1 MTSYSN
7 PVELQMSNPVREG
20 YREFDNEID
29 PETASQ
35 TAPRRPVEG
44 TSLFHERASSQN
56 SLTSEQAFVHMVK
69 AMLGTGLLSLPLA
82 FKHSGLFLGLIL
94 TVVICLVCLY
104 CMRQVVFA
112 AHFVCNRNGRDLI
125 DYANI
130 MRGAVEMGPTWI
142 RHKGYFFK
150 QLVNVN
156 MFTSQLG
163 FCCVYF
169 VFMADNLED
178 FFYHNT
184 SIHLSKAMWMLLLLI
199 PMLSVCSI
207 RRLSILAPLAM
218 AANIVYIIAVAIV
231 LFFFVSDL
239 RPVSSLPWFGRFSDL
254 PLFFGTV
261 MFAFEGVA
269 VIMPIEN
276 RMRNP
281 HSFIAWNGVLNSSC
295 LVVLAIFS
303 VTGFYGYLSL
313 GDDVKDTATLNLPMT
328 PFYQT
333 IKLMFVGCI
342 MISYPLQFYVP
353 MERVEKWITRKI
365 PVEKQTFYIYTT
377 RYMGVL
383 LTCAVAELIPHLA
396 LFISLI
402 GAFSGASMALLFP
415 PCIELLTCFAK
426 GELTSSV
433 WAKNIFLLC
442 FAMLGFTT
450 GTYAALSEIFKKFA
464 E

>member
-1 MTSYSN
+1 
-7 PVELQMSNPVREG
+7 
-20 YREFDNEID
+20 
-29 PETASQ
+29 
-35 TAPRRPVEG
+35 
-44 TSLFHERASSQN
+44 
-56 SLTSEQAFVHMVK
+56 
-69 AMLGTGLLSLPLA
+69 
-82 FKHSGLFLGLIL
+82 
-94 TVVICLVCLY
+94 
-104 CMRQVVFA
+104 
-112 AHFVCNRNGRDLI
+112 
-125 DYANI
+125 
-130 MRGAVEMGPTWI
+130 
-142 RHKGYFFK
+142 
-150 QLVNVN
+150 
-156 MFTSQLG
+156 
-163 FCCVYF
+163 
-169 VFMADNLED
+169 
-178 FFYHNT
+178 
-184 SIHLSKAMWMLLLLI
+184 
-199 PMLSVCSI
+199 
-207 RRLSILAPLAM
+207 M
-218 AANIVYIIAVAIV
+218 AANVVYICAVAIV
-231 LFFFVSDL
+231 LFYFVSDL
-239 RPVSSLPWFGRFSDL
+239 RPVNSLPWFGRFSDL

-313 GDDVKDTATLNLPMT
+313 GDEVKDTATLNLPMT

-333 IKLMFVGCI
+333 IKLMFVACI

-365 PVEKQTFYIYTT
+365 PVDKQTLYIYTT
-377 RYMGVL
+377 RYMG
-383 LTCAVAELIPHLA
+383 AVAELIPHLA

-415 PCIELLTCFAK
+415 PCIELLTRYAK

-433 WAKNIFLLC
+433 WTKNIFLLC
-442 FAMLGFTT
+442 FALLGFTT

>member
-1 MTSYSN
+1 
-7 PVELQMSNPVREG
+7 MSNPERKG
-20 YREFDNEID
+20 YQEFNNEIQG
-29 PETASQ
+29 EAVSQASQ
-35 TAPRRPVEG
+35 ISVTENASVLQERTTA
-44 TSLFHERASSQN
+44 QN
-56 SLTSEQAFVHMVK
+56 ALTSEQAFVHMVK

-82 FKHSGLFLGLIL
+82 FKHSGLFLGLFL
-94 TVVICLVCLY
+94 TVVICFVCLY
-104 CMRQVVFA
+104 CMRQVVHA
-112 AHFVCNRNGRDLI
+112 AHFVCKRNGRDWI

-130 MRGAVEMGPTWI
+130 MRGAIEMGPPWI

-156 MFTSQLG
+156 MFVSQLG

-178 FFYHNT
+178 FFNNNT
-184 SIHLSKAMWMLLLLI
+184 SLKLSKALWMLLILI
-199 PMLSVCSI
+199 PILAICSI

-218 AANIVYIIAVAIV
+218 TANVVYIVAVAIV

-239 RPVSSLPWFGRFSDL
+239 RPVSSLPWVGRLSDL

-269 VIMPIEN
+269 VIMPVEN

-281 HSFIAWNGVLNSSC
+281 HAFISWNGVLNSSC
-295 LVVLAIFS
+295 IFVLAIFS
-303 VTGFYGYLSL
+303 ITGFYGYLSL
-313 GDDVKDTATLNLPMT
+313 GDTVKDTATLNLPMT

-333 IKLMFVGCI
+333 IKLMFVACI
-342 MISYPLQFYVP
+342 MVSYPLQFYVP

-365 PVEKQTFYIYTT
+365 PVAKQTFYIYTV
-377 RYMGVL
+377 RYFGVL
-383 LTCAVAELIPHLA
+383 LTCAVAELVPHLA

-415 PCIELLTCFAK
+415 PCIELLISYGK
-426 GELTSSV
+426 EELTPSV
-433 WAKNIFLLC
+433 WAKNLFLLC
-442 FAMLGFTT
+442 FALLGFTT
-450 GTYAALSEIFKKFA
+450 GTCASLSEIFKTMG
-464 E
+464 

>member
-1 MTSYSN
+1 
-7 PVELQMSNPVREG
+7 
-20 YREFDNEID
+20 
-29 PETASQ
+29 
-35 TAPRRPVEG
+35 
-44 TSLFHERASSQN
+44 
-56 SLTSEQAFVHMVK
+56 MVK

-130 MRGAVEMGPTWI
+130 MRGAVEMGPPWI

-150 QLVNVN
+150 QMVNVN
-156 MFTSQLG
+156 MFVSQLG

-178 FFYHNT
+178 FFNSNT
-184 SIHLSKAMWMLLLLI
+184 SIHLSKATWMVLLLI
-199 PMLSVCSI
+199 PMLSICSI
-207 RRLSILAPLAM
+207 RRLSVLAPFAM

-239 RPVSSLPWFGRFSDL
+239 RPVNSLPW
-254 PLFFGTV
+254 
-261 MFAFEGVA
+261 
-269 VIMPIEN
+269 
-276 RMRNP
+276 
-281 HSFIAWNGVLNSSC
+281 
-295 LVVLAIFS
+295 
-303 VTGFYGYLSL
+303 YLSL
-313 GDDVKDTATLNLPMT
+313 GDEVKDTATLNLPMT

-333 IKLMFVGCI
+333 IKLMFVACI

-353 MERVEKWITRKI
+353 MERAEKWITRKI
-365 PVEKQTFYIYTT
+365 PVHKQTMYIYTA
-377 RYMGVL
+377 RYAGVL
-383 LTCAVAELIPHLA
+383 ATCAVAEMVPHLA

-402 GAFSGASMALLFP
+402 GSFSGASMALLFP
-415 PCIELLTCFAK
+415 PCIEMLTRYAK
-426 GELTSSV
+426 GEITPKV
-433 WAKNIFLLC
+433 WAKNIFLVC
-442 FAMLGFTT
+442 FALLGFTT

-464 E
+464 QE

>member
-1 MTSYSN
+1 
-7 PVELQMSNPVREG
+7 
-20 YREFDNEID
+20 
-29 PETASQ
+29 
-35 TAPRRPVEG
+35 
-44 TSLFHERASSQN
+44 
-56 SLTSEQAFVHMVK
+56 MVK

-82 FKHSGLFLGLIL
+82 FKHAGLFLGLFL
-94 TVVICLVCLY
+94 TVIICLICLY

-130 MRGAVEMGPTWI
+130 LRGAVEMGPNWI

-150 QLVNVN
+150 QLLNVN
-156 MFTSQLG
+156 MFVSQLG

-178 FFYHNT
+178 FFNANT
-184 SIHLSKAMWMLLLLI
+184 SIKLSKAVWMLLLLI

-207 RRLSILAPLAM
+207 RRLSLLAPLAM
-218 AANIVYIIAVAIV
+218 AANFVYIVA
-231 LFFFVSDL
+231 
-239 RPVSSLPWFGRFSDL
+239 
-254 PLFFGTV
+254 
-261 MFAFEGVA
+261 
-269 VIMPIEN
+269 IMPIEN

-365 PVEKQTFYIYTT
+365 P
-377 RYMGVL
+377 
-383 LTCAVAELIPHLA
+383 
-396 LFISLI
+396 
-402 GAFSGASMALLFP
+402 
-415 PCIELLTCFAK
+415 
-426 GELTSSV
+426 
-433 WAKNIFLLC
+433 
-442 FAMLGFTT
+442 
-450 GTYAALSEIFKKFA
+450 
-464 E
+464 

>member
-1 MTSYSN
+1 MSSKKTSKMAN
-7 PVELQMSNPVREG
+7 PARDG
-20 YREFDNEID
+20 YQEFDNE
-29 PETASQ
+29 PENPGENEGHS
-35 TAPRRPVEG
+35 RRVVEED
-44 TSLFHERASSQN
+44 TSLFHDRTVTEN
-56 SLTSEQAFVHMVK
+56 SLTPEQAFIHMVK

-82 FKHSGLFLGLIL
+82 FKHSGLFLGLLL
-94 TVVICLVCLY
+94 TVIICLICLY

-130 MRGAVEMGPTWI
+130 MRGAVEMGPPWI
-142 RHKGYFFK
+142 KRHGYFFK

-156 MFTSQLG
+156 MFISQLG

-178 FFYHNT
+178 FFNNNT
-184 SIHLSKAMWMLLLLI
+184 NIHLSKAVWMLILLI
-199 PMLSVCSI
+199 PMLSICSI
-207 RRLSILAPLAM
+207 RRLSILAPFAM
-218 AANIVYIIAVAIV
+218 AANFVYVVAVAIV
-231 LFFFVSDL
+231 LFFFLSNL
-239 RPVSSLPWFGRFSDL
+239 KPVSSLPWFGKLTDL

-276 RMRNP
+276 RMSSP

-303 VTGFYGYLSL
+303 VTGFYGYLAL
-313 GDDVKDTATLNLPMT
+313 GDAVKDTATLNLPMT
-328 PFYQT
+328 PFYQA

-353 MERVEKWITRKI
+353 MERIEKWITRKI
-365 PVEKQTFYIYTT
+365 PVHKQTAYIYGS
-377 RYMGVL
+377 RYFGVL
-383 LTCAVAELIPHLA
+383 LTCAIAELIPHLA

-415 PCIELLTCFAK
+415 PCIELLTAYSK
-426 GELTSSV
+426 NELNNKL
-433 WAKNIFLLC
+433 WIKNICLLS
-442 FAMLGFTT
+442 FAVIGFTT
-450 GTYAALSEIFKKFA
+450 GTYSALVEIVKTFN
-464 E
+464 

>member
-1 MTSYSN
+1 ENT
-7 PVELQMSNPVREG
+7 PVFQ
-20 YREFDNEID
+20 D
-29 PETASQ
+29 
-35 TAPRRPVEG
+35 
-44 TSLFHERASSQN
+44 RATSQN
-56 SLTSEQAFVHMVK
+56 VLTSGQAFIHMIK

-94 TVVICLVCLY
+94 TVVICMICLY

-112 AHFVCNRNGRDLI
+112 AHFVCSKGRDRI

-130 MRGAVEMGPTWI
+130 MRGAVEMGPSWI
-142 RHKGYFFK
+142 CHKGYFFK
-150 QLVNVN
+150 QLVNMN
-156 MFTSQLG
+156 MFVSQLG

-178 FFYHNT
+178 FFNNNT
-184 SIHLSKAMWMLLLLI
+184 SLRLSKAVWMLLILV

-207 RRLSILAPLAM
+207 RRLSILAPFAM
-218 AANIVYIIAVAIV
+218 IANAIYIVAVTIV

-239 RPVSSLPWFGRFSDL
+239 RPVSSLPWFGRLSDL

-276 RMRNP
+276 RMRDP
-281 HSFIAWNGVLNSSC
+281 HAFIAWNGVLNSSC
-295 LVVLAIFS
+295 IVVLTIFS

-328 PFYQT
+328 PFYQV
-333 IKLMFVGCI
+333 IKLMFVACI
-342 MISYPLQFYVP
+342 MVSYPLQFYVP

-365 PVEKQTFYIYTT
+365 PVCRQTFYIYGT
-377 RYMGVL
+377 RYLGVL
-383 LTCAVAELIPHLA
+383 FTCAMAELVPHLA
-396 LFISLI
+396 LFISLM

-415 PCIELLTCFAK
+415 PCIELLTCYAK
-426 GELTSSV
+426 QELTSSV
-433 WAKNIFLLC
+433 WVKNIFLLC

-450 GTYAALSEIFKKFA
+450 GTFAALSEIFK
-464 E
+464 

>member
-1 MTSYSN
+1 
-7 PVELQMSNPVREG
+7 
-20 YREFDNEID
+20 
-29 PETASQ
+29 
-35 TAPRRPVEG
+35 
-44 TSLFHERASSQN
+44 
-56 SLTSEQAFVHMVK
+56 MVK

-82 FKHSGLFLGLIL
+82 FKHAGLFLGLFL
-94 TVVICLVCLY
+94 TIVICLICLY

-130 MRGAVEMGPTWI
+130 LRGAVEMGPSWI

-150 QLVNVN
+150 QLLNVN
-156 MFTSQLG
+156 MFVSQLG
-163 FCCVYF
+163 FCCVYL

-178 FFYHNT
+178 FFNNNT
-184 SIHLSKAMWMLLLLI
+184 SIHLSKAVWMLI
-199 PMLSVCSI
+199 VMVPMLTLCSI
-207 RRLSILAPLAM
+207 RRLSVLAPLAM
-218 AANIVYIIAVAIV
+218 AANFVYIIAVAIV
-231 LFFFVSDL
+231 LFFFISDL
-239 RPVSSLPWFGRFSDL
+239 RSINSLPWFGKLSDL

-269 VIMPIEN
+269 VIMPLEN

-333 IKLMFVGCI
+333 IKLMFVVCI
-342 MISYPLQFYVP
+342 MVSYPLQFYVP

-365 PVEKQTFYIYTT
+365 PVAKQTCYIYTV
-377 RYMGVL
+377 RYLGVL

-415 PCIELLTCFAK
+415 PCIELLTCYAK
-426 GELTSSV
+426 QELTPKV
-433 WAKNIFLLC
+433 WAKNVFLLC
-442 FAMLGFTT
+442 FAFLGFTT
-450 GTYAALSEIFKKFA
+450 GTYSALSEIFKKMTGK
-464 E
+464 

>member
-1 MTSYSN
+1 MAN
-7 PVELQMSNPVREG
+7 PARDG
-20 YREFDNEID
+20 YQEFENE
-29 PETASQ
+29 PEQPGEETGAS
-35 TAPRRPVEG
+35 RPARNLPAED
-44 TSLFHERASSQN
+44 TSLFQDRVLTEN
-56 SLTSEQAFVHMVK
+56 SLTPDQAFIHMVK

-82 FKHSGLFLGLIL
+82 FKHSGLFLGLFL
-94 TVVICLVCLY
+94 TIVICLVCLY

-112 AHFVCNRNGRDLI
+112 AHFVNGRDLI

-130 MRGAVEMGPTWI
+130 MRGAVEMGPPWI
-142 RHKGYFFK
+142 RRRGYFFK

-156 MFTSQLG
+156 MFISQLG

-178 FFYHNT
+178 FFNNNT
-184 SIHLSKAMWMLLLLI
+184 SLHLSKAVWMLLLLI
-199 PMLSVCSI
+199 PMLAVCSI
-207 RRLSILAPLAM
+207 RRLSILAPFAM
-218 AANIVYIIAVAIV
+218 AANVVYVIAVAIV
-231 LFFFVSDL
+231 LIYFVSDL
-239 RPVSSLPWFGRFSDL
+239 RPVSSLPWFGKLADL

-276 RMRNP
+276 RMASP
-281 HSFIAWNGVLNSSC
+281 TSFIAWNGVLNSSC

-313 GDDVKDTATLNLPMT
+313 GDEVKDTATLNLPMT

-333 IKLMFVGCI
+333 IKLMFVACI

-365 PVEKQTFYIYTT
+365 PVHKQTFYIYAS
-377 RYMGVL
+377 RYLGVF

-415 PCIELLTCFAK
+415 PCIELLTAYAK
-426 GELTSSV
+426 STLSSSM
-433 WAKNIFLLC
+433 WLKNAFLLA
-442 FAMLGFTT
+442 FATIGFTT
-450 GTYAALSEIFKKFA
+450 GTYSALVEIGKTFG
-464 E
+464 

>member
-1 MTSYSN
+1 MRTGAPLPRP
-7 PVELQMSNPVREG
+7 PVE
-20 YREFDNEID
+20 D
-29 PETASQ
+29 
-35 TAPRRPVEG
+35 
-44 TSLFHERASSQN
+44 TSLFQERVASQHDLS
-56 SLTSEQAFVHMVK
+56 SEQAFIHMVK

-82 FKHSGLFLGLIL
+82 FKHAGLFLGLFL
-94 TVVICLVCLY
+94 TVIICLVCLY

-130 MRGAVEMGPTWI
+130 LRGAVEMGPNWI

-150 QLVNVN
+150 QLLNVN
-156 MFTSQLG
+156 MFISQLG
-163 FCCVYF
+163 FCCVYY

-178 FFYHNT
+178 FFNNNT
-184 SIHLSKAMWMLLLLI
+184 SIHLSKAVWMLIIMI
-199 PMLSVCSI
+199 PMLGICSI

-218 AANIVYIIAVAIV
+218 AANAVYIVAVAIV

-239 RPVSSLPWFGRFSDL
+239 RPIDSLPWFGKITDL

-269 VIMPIEN
+269 VVMPIEN
-276 RMRNP
+276 RMRAP
-281 HSFIAWNGVLNSSC
+281 QSFIAWNGVLNSSC

-303 VTGFYGYLSL
+303 ITGFYGYLSL
-313 GDDVKDTATLNLPMT
+313 GDTVKDTATLNLPMT

-342 MISYPLQFYVP
+342 SISFPLQFFVP

-365 PVEKQTFYIYTT
+365 PVDKQTCYIYAS
-377 RYMGVL
+377 RYLGVMV
-383 LTCAVAELIPHLA
+383 TCAVAELIPHLA

-415 PCIELLTCFAK
+415 PCIELLTCYAK
-426 GELTSSV
+426 QELTPRI
-433 WAKNIFLLC
+433 WAKNITLLS
-442 FAMLGFTT
+442 FAVLGFVT
-450 GTYAALSEIFKKFA
+450 GTYSALSAIFKTYVN
-464 E
+464 